1 MAFRVDKT
9 NIPTASEIANQL
21 VNCYF
26 NDCYCFSNKKQA
38 RSTLQIWIEHMA
50 KTPSWVIAM
59 MKTRNKIAAMIGLKH
74 LGELNGLDFD
84 KQIDEYTVGD
94 KVGIFTLLY
103 LTENEIILG
112 DCDKHLDVKVSV
124 FKATDDSR
132 LVSISTV
139 VHVHNF
145 LGKLYM
151 LFVTPMHKII
161 VPASIKRAETY
172 NAP

>member
-1 MAFRVDKT
+1 MTFKVAKT
-9 NIPTASEIANQL
+9 KVASASEIANQL
-21 VNCYF
+21 VGSYYY
-26 NDCYCFSNKKQA
+26 DCYCFANKQQA
-38 RSTLQIWIEHMA
+38 RNALQIWIDHMA
-50 KTPSWVIAM
+50 KTPSWVNAM
-59 MKTRNKIAAMIGLKH
+59 MNTRNKIAAMIGLKN

-84 KQIDEYTVGD
+84 KQTNEYTVGD

-103 LTENEIILG
+103 LTESEIILG
-112 DCDKHLDVKVSV
+112 DCDKHLNVKVSV
-124 FKATDDSR
+124 FKAADDSR

-151 LFVTPMHKII
+151 LFVTPMHKLI

-172 NAP
+172 NAS